1 MKKLETKLST
11 SISLVSIFIF
21 CFILVVIRWINIFNS
36 YIFVINETI
45 NSHITN
51 FTLSVLLCVL
61 IGYLLQLFGKKYN
74 SNIIVG
80 MVIILSNFIY
90 EIFLPI
96 LNTTDIVD
104 AVYGLVGT
112 IISLIYFLILLSFIY
127 IPYYKYTINRQKKEE
142 SSSLSFVI

>member
-112 IISLIYFLILLSFIY
+112 ITSLIYLY
-127 IPYYKYTINRQKKEE
+127 IISKYGFKTNK
-142 SSSLSFVI
+142 

>member
-21 CFILVVIRWINIFNS
+21 CFILVVIRWINTFNS

-61 IGYLLQLFGKKYN
+61 IGYLLQLFGKRYN
-74 SNIIVG
+74 SNIVVG

-112 IISLIYFLILLSFIY
+112 IISLIYLY
-127 IPYYKYTINRQKKEE
+127 IISKYGFKTNK
-142 SSSLSFVI
+142 

>member
-21 CFILVVIRWINIFNS
+21 CLILVVIRWINIFNS

-80 MVIILSNFIY
+80 MFIILSNFIY

-112 IISLIYFLILLSFIY
+112 IISLIYLY
-127 IPYYKYTINRQKKEE
+127 IISKYGFKTNK
-142 SSSLSFVI
+142 

>member
-21 CFILVVIRWINIFNS
+21 CFILVVIRWINTFNS

-112 IISLIYFLILLSFIY
+112 IISLIYLY
-127 IPYYKYTINRQKKEE
+127 IISKYGFKTNK
-142 SSSLSFVI
+142 

>member
-1 MKKLETKLST
+1 MKKLDPTYST
-11 SISLVSIFIF
+11 SIYLMRLLIL
-21 CFILVVIRWINIFNS
+21 CFILVVIRWINTFNS
-36 YIFVINETI
+36 DIFVINQTI

-112 IISLIYFLILLSFIY
+112 IISLIYLY
-127 IPYYKYTINRQKKEE
+127 IISKYGFKPNK
-142 SSSLSFVI
+142 

>member
-21 CFILVVIRWINIFNS
+21 CFILVVIRWINTFNS

-96 LNTTDIVD
+96 LNTTDIID

-112 IISLIYFLILLSFIY
+112 IISLIYLY
-127 IPYYKYTINRQKKEE
+127 IISKYGFKPNK
-142 SSSLSFVI
+142 

>member
-80 MVIILSNFIY
+80 VVIILSNFIY

-112 IISLIYFLILLSFIY
+112 IISLIYLY
-127 IPYYKYTINRQKKEE
+127 IISKYGFKTNK
-142 SSSLSFVI
+142 

>member
-21 CFILVVIRWINIFNS
+21 CFILVVIRWINVFNS

-112 IISLIYFLILLSFIY
+112 IISLIYLY
-127 IPYYKYTINRQKKEE
+127 IISKYGFKTNK
-142 SSSLSFVI
+142 

>member
-1 MKKLETKLST
+1 MKKLEIKLST

-112 IISLIYFLILLSFIY
+112 IISLIYLY
-127 IPYYKYTINRQKKEE
+127 IISKYGFKTNK
-142 SSSLSFVI
+142 

>member
-51 FTLSVLLCVL
+51 FTLSVLLCEL

-80 MVIILSNFIY
+80 MVVILSNFIY

-112 IISLIYFLILLSFIY
+112 IISLIYLY
-127 IPYYKYTINRQKKEE
+127 IISKYGFKTNK
-142 SSSLSFVI
+142 

>member
-61 IGYLLQLFGKKYN
+61 IGYLSQLFGKKYN

-112 IISLIYFLILLSFIY
+112 IISLIYLY
-127 IPYYKYTINRQKKEE
+127 IISKYGFKTNK
-142 SSSLSFVI
+142 

>member
-1 MKKLETKLST
+1 MKKLETKSST

-112 IISLIYFLILLSFIY
+112 IISLIYLY
-127 IPYYKYTINRQKKEE
+127 IISKYGFKTNK
-142 SSSLSFVI
+142 

>member
-61 IGYLLQLFGKKYN
+61 IGHLLQLFGKKYN

-112 IISLIYFLILLSFIY
+112 IISLIYLY
-127 IPYYKYTINRQKKEE
+127 IISKYGFKTNK
-142 SSSLSFVI
+142 

>member
-1 MKKLETKLST
+1 MWGIYEKIRNKIINFNIFLG
-11 SISLVSIFIF
+11 SIFIF

-96 LNTTDIVD
+96 LNTTNIVD

-112 IISLIYFLILLSFIY
+112 IISLIYLY
-127 IPYYKYTINRQKKEE
+127 IISKYGFKTNK
-142 SSSLSFVI
+142 

>member
-80 MVIILSNFIY
+80 MFIILSNFIY

-112 IISLIYFLILLSFIY
+112 IISLIYLY
-127 IPYYKYTINRQKKEE
+127 IISKYGFKTNK
-142 SSSLSFVI
+142 

>member
-80 MVIILSNFIY
+80 MVVILSNFIY

-112 IISLIYFLILLSFIY
+112 IISLIYLY
-127 IPYYKYTINRQKKEE
+127 IISKYGFKTNK
-142 SSSLSFVI
+142 

>member
-74 SNIIVG
+74 SNIVVG

-112 IISLIYFLILLSFIY
+112 IISLIYLY
-127 IPYYKYTINRQKKEE
+127 IISKYGFKTNK
-142 SSSLSFVI
+142 

>member
-112 IISLIYFLILLSFIY
+112 IISLIYLY
-127 IPYYKYTINRQKKEE
+127 IISMDLKLTNKLQVNSRMNY
-142 SSSLSFVI
+142 L

>member
-104 AVYGLVGT
+104 AVYGLIGT
-112 IISLIYFLILLSFIY
+112 IISLIYLY
-127 IPYYKYTINRQKKEE
+127 IISKYGFKTNK
-142 SSSLSFVI
+142 

>member
-11 SISLVSIFIF
+11 SISLVNIFIF

-51 FTLSVLLCVL
+51 FTLSVLLCAL

-104 AVYGLVGT
+104 TVYGIVGT
-112 IISLIYFLILLSFIY
+112 IISLIYLY
-127 IPYYKYTINRQKKEE
+127 IISKYGFKPNK
-142 SSSLSFVI
+142 

>member
-21 CFILVVIRWINIFNS
+21 CFILVVIRWINTFNS

-61 IGYLLQLFGKKYN
+61 IGYLLQLFGKRYN
-74 SNIIVG
+74 SNIVVG

-104 AVYGLVGT
+104 AVYGFVGT
-112 IISLIYFLILLSFIY
+112 VISLIYLY
-127 IPYYKYTINRQKKEE
+127 IISKYGFKPNK
-142 SSSLSFVI
+142 

>member
-36 YIFVINETI
+36 YFFVINETI

-112 IISLIYFLILLSFIY
+112 IISLIYLY
-127 IPYYKYTINRQKKEE
+127 IISKYGFKTNK
-142 SSSLSFVI
+142 

>member
-112 IISLIYFLILLSFIY
+112 IISLIYLY
-127 IPYYKYTINRQKKEE
+127 IIRYGFKTNK
-142 SSSLSFVI
+142 

>member
-21 CFILVVIRWINIFNS
+21 CFILVLIRWINIFNS

-112 IISLIYFLILLSFIY
+112 IISLIYLY
-127 IPYYKYTINRQKKEE
+127 IISKYGFKTNK
-142 SSSLSFVI
+142 

>member
-90 EIFLPI
+90 ETFLPI

-112 IISLIYFLILLSFIY
+112 IISLIYLY
-127 IPYYKYTINRQKKEE
+127 IISKYGFKTNK
-142 SSSLSFVI
+142 

>member
-11 SISLVSIFIF
+11 SISLLSIFIL
-21 CFILVVIRWINIFNS
+21 CFILVVIRWINTFNS
-36 YIFVINETI
+36 DIFVINQTI

-112 IISLIYFLILLSFIY
+112 IISLIYLY
-127 IPYYKYTINRQKKEE
+127 IISKYGFKPNK
-142 SSSLSFVI
+142 

>member
-90 EIFLPI
+90 EILLPI

-112 IISLIYFLILLSFIY
+112 IISLIYLY
-127 IPYYKYTINRQKKEE
+127 IISKYGFKTNK
-142 SSSLSFVI
+142 

>member
-21 CFILVVIRWINIFNS
+21 CFIFVVIRWINIFNS

-112 IISLIYFLILLSFIY
+112 IISLIYLY
-127 IPYYKYTINRQKKEE
+127 IISKYGFKTNK
-142 SSSLSFVI
+142 

>member
-1 MKKLETKLST
+1 M
-11 SISLVSIFIF
+11 
-21 CFILVVIRWINIFNS
+21 
-36 YIFVINETI
+36 
-45 NSHITN
+45 
-51 FTLSVLLCVL
+51 
-61 IGYLLQLFGKKYN
+61 FGKKYN

-112 IISLIYFLILLSFIY
+112 IISLIYLY
-127 IPYYKYTINRQKKEE
+127 IISKYGFKPNK
-142 SSSLSFVI
+142 L

>member
-21 CFILVVIRWINIFNS
+21 CYILVVIRWINIFNS

-112 IISLIYFLILLSFIY
+112 IISLIYLY
-127 IPYYKYTINRQKKEE
+127 IISKYGFKTNK
-142 SSSLSFVI
+142 

>member
-21 CFILVVIRWINIFNS
+21 CFILVVIRWINTFNS

-104 AVYGLVGT
+104 AVYGFVGT
-112 IISLIYFLILLSFIY
+112 VISLIYLY
-127 IPYYKYTINRQKKEE
+127 IISKYGFKPNK
-142 SSSLSFVI
+142 